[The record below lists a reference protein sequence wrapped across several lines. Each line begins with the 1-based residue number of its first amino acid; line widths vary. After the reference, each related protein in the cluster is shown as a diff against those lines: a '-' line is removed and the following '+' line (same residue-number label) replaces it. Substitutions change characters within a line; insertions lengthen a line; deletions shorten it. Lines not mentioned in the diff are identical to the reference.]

1 MPSQFIDW
9 AALAAAVIAFAALWH
24 LKRTRNGRIR
34 FARHHRHR
42 ARHRARLIAQATRST
57 SGVFGV
63 IWSQV
68 IAALVVPLLLFSV
81 FSSVTNL
88 GDSLRLRGMAVK
100 TVVFLLLN
108 TLTASLLTLGLASAF
123 RIGVGFSS
131 RCPPTTSN
139 ARCPGSSTRS
149 STCSPRI

>member
-24 LKRTRNGRIR
+24 LKRTRTAGFGLRVI
-34 FARHHRHR
+34 
-42 ARHRARLIAQATRST
+42 IATVLGIALGLVAQGHTQYV
-57 SGVFGV
+57 GVFGV

-88 GDSLRLRGMAVK
+88 GETTRPTSRDQELR
-100 TVVFLLLN
+100 TVLQN
-108 TLTASLLTLGLASAF
+108 K
-123 RIGVGFSS
+123 
-131 RCPPTTSN
+131 P
-139 ARCPGSSTRS
+139 
-149 STCSPRI
+149 STCWEICKADPR